1 MYSPF
6 EGRDGIE
13 SLRKAKIGSINTV
26 FRAGIGGF
34 LSSVQQKA

>member
-6 EGRDGIE
+6 EGRDGIQ
-13 SLRKAKIGSINTV
+13 SFMKAKISIINIV

-34 LSSVQQKA
+34 FSSV